1 MKILCITNIFPDVSR
16 PGRAPYTRLQ
26 LVHLAA
32 AHEVRVIAPVAWPHY
47 AALLLRGER
56 PAPTEDCRAVMS
68 VSYPCSYY
76 TPKIL
81 RRRYGAFYRRS
92 IEGLYRRLVAA
103 DRPDVVY
110 ATWAYPDCWA
120 AAQLA
125 GRDRVPVVM
134 RVHGSDIHQYFA
146 YPDRKRLIVEAMSR
160 ASAVVSVS
168 GALRDL
174 MAEAGV
180 EAGKIHVLYNGLDRG
195 VFRPADRLEAR
206 REAGVDPAGA
216 VILYAGNFERV
227 KGVDLL
233 IEAFGRLEASAELH
247 IVGDGPEGNRLA
259 GLARA
264 LPAGK
269 RAVFHPRVDHRRLA
283 AWLNAA
289 DVVCLPSLAEGMP
302 NVVFEALACR
312 PPVVAADT
320 GGVPEA
326 VSASSGILF
335 RPGDAGALAAAL
347 AEALGRPWDRGR
359 IECLAGSWADNARA
373 LGGLLERAARDRA
386 GTSR

>member
-32 AHEVRVIAPVAWPHY
+32 SHEVRVIAPVAWPHY
-47 AALLLRGER
+47 AALRLRGAR
-56 PAPTEDCRAVMS
+56 PAPTEDCRAVMT
-68 VSYPCSYY
+68 VHYPCYY
-76 TPKIL
+76 FTPKIL
-81 RRRYGAFYRRS
+81 RDRYGAFYRKS

-103 DRPDVVY
+103 GRPDVVY
-110 ATWAYPDCWA
+110 ATWAFPDCWA

-125 GRDRVPVVM
+125 GRDGIPVAM

-146 YPDRKRLIVEAMSR
+146 YPDRKRLIVEALRR

-168 GALRDL
+168 GELRDV
-174 MAEAGV
+174 MAAAGV
-180 EAGKIHVLYNGLDRG
+180 DARKIHVLYNGLDRG
-195 VFRPADRLEAR
+195 VFRPMDRLAAR
-206 REAGVDPAGA
+206 REVGLDSPCP

-233 IEAFGRLEASAELH
+233 IEAFGRTAAAAELH
-247 IVGDGPEGNRLA
+247 IVGDGPEGKRLA
-259 GLARA
+259 GLARR

-269 RAVFHPRVDHRRLA
+269 RVRFHPRVDHRLLG
-283 AWLNAA
+283 AWFNAA

-312 PPVVAADT
+312 TPVVAADT
-320 GGVPEA
+320 GVVPEA
-326 VSASSGILF
+326 VSKGSGILF
-335 RPGDAGALAAAL
+335 RRGDAVALAAAL
-347 AEALGRPWDRGR
+347 EEALGRPWDRQR
-359 IECLAGSWADNARA
+359 IECPAGSWEDNARA
-373 LGGLLERAARDRA
+373 LGALLERAAL
-386 GTSR
+386 SSELE